1 MAHAYGIV
9 EGRIERLRKAQ
20 EKEADRA
27 EDPAW
32 YNFRVAPSCPPD
44 KRVHMRGGLLW
55 NPYPGNYYAW
65 QVPSATCDLTDPEQ
79 TFANFYTQSNFDYNN
94 TPHFQWTNLYYYK
107 VFTLVLRLHD
117 FDPGNITFVLSEM
130 EEDWTL
136 EYETAA
142 EAEGAWPDTVGTWQQ
157 AWYTDGYPL
166 CGLILRNDG
175 TLTGFQPIDVV
186 NRGRSYIWPRDIRPM
201 DYLV

>member
-1 MAHAYGIV
+1 MQYGIV
-9 EGRIERLRKAQ
+9 EGRIQRLEKAEEEQ
-20 EKEADRA
+20 AARA
-27 EDPAW
+27 EDWAW

-44 KRVHMRGGLLW
+44 QRVHMRGGLLW
-55 NPYPGNYYAW
+55 NPYPGDYYAW
-65 QVPSATCDLTDPEQ
+65 QVPNATCDLTDGVQ
-79 TFANFYTQSNFDYNN
+79 TFVNYYSWRGGGGFDVPATLSWSNQY
-94 TPHFQWTNLYYYK
+94 WYK

-117 FDPGNITFVLSEM
+117 FDAANITFTLCEL
-130 EEDWTL
+130 EDYQA

-142 EAEGAWPDTVGTWQQ
+142 EAEAAWPDTVGTWQE

-175 TLTGFQPIDVV
+175 TSTGFQPIDVV
-186 NRGRSYIWPRDIRPM
+186 NRGRSYIWPRDCRPM